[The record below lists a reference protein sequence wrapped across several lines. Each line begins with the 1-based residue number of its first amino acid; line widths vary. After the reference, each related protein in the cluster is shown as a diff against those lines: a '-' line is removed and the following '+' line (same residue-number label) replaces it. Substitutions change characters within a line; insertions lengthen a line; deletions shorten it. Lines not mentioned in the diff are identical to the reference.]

1 MGEGLVINKGT
12 PFKLGNAYSRSAA
25 REWQPHASTANKSQ
39 IRPVIL
45 TQTSKTSTIKF
56 YIPNMKKIIFALV
69 ILAICIV
76 YAQVAKGSGR
86 KISADEA
93 HKMIGELKDFIL
105 LDVRTEKEFK
115 EKRIE
120 GAILIPDF
128 EIKNRAVK
136 ELNDK
141 NQVILVYCRSGRR
154 SASAA
159 AELVRMGYMNVY
171 DFGGILDWKYETVV
185 E

>member
-1 MGEGLVINKGT
+1 
-12 PFKLGNAYSRSAA
+12 
-25 REWQPHASTANKSQ
+25 
-39 IRPVIL
+39 
-45 TQTSKTSTIKF
+45 
-56 YIPNMKKIIFALV
+56 MKKIIFALA
-69 ILAICIV
+69 ILTICIV

-93 HKMIGELKDFIL
+93 HKMMNELKDFIL
-105 LDVRTEKEFK
+105 LDVRTENEFK
-115 EKRIE
+115 EKRIG

-128 EIKNRAVK
+128 EIKNRAEK
-136 ELNDK
+136 ELKDK

-159 AELVRMGYMNVY
+159 GELARMGYVNVY
-171 DFGGILDWKYETVV
+171 DFGGILDWKFGTVG